1 MLWEKVMESL
11 QELEPVF
18 SSLYN
23 GVTIVDHQGIVRLF
37 NQAASKILNLE
48 LNQVIDKPYKDI
60 FPELEKDLIY
70 VLHTGQKT
78 VNQKSKI
85 GKTTIIANRTP
96 IYYNSQI
103 CGAVAVFQDIS
114 DLEFVGQELEAV
126 KELNLE
132 LDAIINN
139 SYDGIWVTDGQGKT
153 LRVNKN
159 YIKFSGIPANEVIGR
174 DVQELVNEGYYS
186 DSATVH
192 VLQKKEPVTVM
203 HDIRTG
209 KRAMVT
215 AVPVFNAEG
224 DIWRVVANVRDIT
237 ELLNLKE
244 KLEEAT
250 QHSRRYQEELEQLKL
265 SSSSYEGMV
274 VCSLNMKKVL
284 IAAIRVSKV
293 NSIVLI
299 LGESGVGK
307 GVVAEIIHRAGN
319 RKNGPFIKINC
330 GAIPENLI
338 ESELFGYE
346 KGAFTGSIK
355 EGKCGLMELA
365 NCGTLFLDEI
375 GELPLL
381 LQVKLLQVIQDQ
393 QFFRVGG
400 RELVKMNVRIIAASN
415 ADIKRMVA
423 EGKFREDLYYR
434 LNVVPIVIPPLRERK
449 DDIAMITAHFLKA
462 FNQKNGFNKRIS
474 SEVVNCLINYNWPG
488 NVRELENLIERL
500 IVMSEGERITVQ
512 DLPPQLQ
519 HFSMTG
525 IESRVG
531 MVETLPLKQAVEQ
544 FEMRLL
550 SEALEQHKSFRK
562 AAKYLEVDHSTLVRK
577 AQKYGLTN

>member
-1 MLWEKVMESL
+1 MLWEKVMDSL

-48 LNQVIDKPYKDI
+48 PNQVIDKPYKDI
-60 FPELEKDLIY
+60 FPELERDLIY
-70 VLHTGQKT
+70 VLCTGQKT
-78 VNQKSKI
+78 VNQKTKI
-85 GKTTIIANRTP
+85 GNTTIIANRTP
-96 IYYNSQI
+96 IYDNGQI

-114 DLEFVGQELEAV
+114 DLESVGQELEAV

-159 YIKFSGIPANEVIGR
+159 YVKFSGISAKEVIGR
-174 DVQELVNEGYYS
+174 NVQELVNEGYYS

-192 VLQKKEPVTVM
+192 VLQKNETVTVM

-250 QHSRRYQEELEQLKL
+250 QLSRRYQEELEQLKL

-274 VCSLNMKKVL
+274 VCSLSMKKVL

-293 NSIVLI
+293 NSIVLL

-307 GVVAEIIHRAGN
+307 GVVAEIIHQAGN

-346 KGAFTGSIK
+346 KGAFTGSLK

-400 RELVKMNVRIIAASN
+400 RELVKMNVRIIAATN

-434 LNVVPIVIPPLRERK
+434 LNVVPIMIPPLRERK
-449 DDIAMITAHFLKA
+449 DDIAMLTAHFLKS

-474 SEVVNCLINYNWPG
+474 SEVINCLINYDWPG

-500 IVMSEGERITVQ
+500 IVMSEEERITVQ

-525 IESRVG
+525 IESV
-531 MVETLPLKQAVEQ
+531 MTETLPLKQAVEQ

-550 SEALEQHKSFRK
+550 AEAFEHHKSFRK
-562 AAKYLEVDHSTLVRK
+562 AARYLGLDHSTLVRK
-577 AQKYGLTN
+577 AQKYGLTSQL